1 MKITDWIKGLLRDG
15 KPGPGY
21 RELQELS
28 EKSETCRRC
37 VQSRGTDEIDS
48 PI

>member
-28 EKSETCRRC
+28 EKRNVPPVCTITRN
-37 VQSRGTDEIDS
+37 
-48 PI
+48 